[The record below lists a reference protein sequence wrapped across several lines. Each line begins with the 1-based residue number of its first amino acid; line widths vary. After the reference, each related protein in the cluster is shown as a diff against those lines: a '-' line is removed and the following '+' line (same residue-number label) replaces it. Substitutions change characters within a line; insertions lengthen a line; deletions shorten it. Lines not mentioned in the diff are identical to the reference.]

1 MIFDTIVGISTKLGE
16 SAINVIRVSG
26 DDAFEVVN
34 KIFKG
39 PNLLLA
45 KSHTIQYGYI
55 YDGDRLL
62 DEVLVNLYRAP
73 KSFTAE
79 DMIEINCHGG
89 HYIAN
94 EIVKTLLKNGVR
106 LALNGEFT
114 RRAYLLGRID
124 LTEAEGVMDVINAK
138 NKTQLDMAHM
148 QLRGDVYTLVN
159 SLQDELLDIIAGIEV
174 NIDYPEYDDAIT
186 FTQELI
192 KPRLET
198 FITKIQKIIKQS
210 NTGRVIRDG
219 IDTVIVGKPNVGKSS
234 LLNSL
239 LKEEKAIVTDISG
252 TTRDLIE
259 AELNLNGVILN
270 LIDTAGIRDTVDTVE
285 KIGIE
290 RSRKAIGKASLVL
303 LVLDQSQSLTESDHE
318 LLELTKDK
326 TRILV
331 GNKIDL
337 GKKFDIENETIISIS
352 AKNQTNLEAL
362 ENEVKKKF
370 IDSELIDNHEVLLSN
385 TRHISKVEEALDRLY
400 DAMQATNDAMPV
412 DMIEIDIRAAWN
424 LLGEITGEMA
434 NDSLID
440 QLFSKFC
447 LGK

>member
-39 PNLLLA
+39 PNLLTA

-55 YDGDRLL
+55 YDGERLL

-159 SLQDELLDIIAGIEV
+159 SLQDDLLDIIAGIEV
-174 NIDYPEYDDAIT
+174 NIDYPEYDDTIT

-192 KPRLET
+192 KPRLEA
-198 FITKIQKIIKQS
+198 FITKIKKIIKES

-290 RSRKAIGKASLVL
+290 RSRKAIEKASLVL

-400 DAMQATNDAMPV
+400 DAMQATNDYMPV